1 MKVDWYFYFENI
13 LLDIRILINK
23 IFEGWYMYILRLVD
37 KGDCRGI
44 VFFYYSV
51 FIS

>member
-23 IFEGWYMYILRLVD
+23 IFLGLYILRLVD
-37 KGDCRGI
+37 KGD
-44 VFFYYSV
+44 
-51 FIS
+51 